1 MLNFTSPIMS
11 SLTSPRSF
19 IGLHTFASCLCLI
32 RSLFSRFASFS
43 SSLVLFHYSQHVCK
57 LLCRSWITFMNK
69 YTYTWLLCAHILC
82 CFAVFRLNSCA
93 LQGFL
98 VQGALLRKSEVD
110 GVLERALEVLPGQ
123 LGSTL
128 IPTLCLYSLLGQ
140 QQSLKQEV
148 MLHSINSYFLS
159 LFFLAFKF
167 GIV

>member
-1 MLNFTSPIMS
+1 MGKKITE
-11 SLTSPRSF
+11 
-19 IGLHTFASCLCLI
+19 GLH
-32 RSLFSRFASFS
+32 
-43 SSLVLFHYSQHVCK
+43 
-57 LLCRSWITFMNK
+57 
-69 YTYTWLLCAHILC
+69 WLPIYNLRIETKNQKSIIKNDYFNLENLSLC